1 MSITSCFKNLKN
13 RVVTFL
19 IVPPVH
25 EDPYVNAILNTKV
38 SKEEALNTC
47 YLLFVDPIVRFAQER
62 LRVVEEDVSV
72 LYGIVEV
79 DISLTVIDAVVVF
92 NHSKRALLM

>member
-1 MSITSCFKNLKN
+1 MSVSFCLRQLKN
-13 RVVTFL
+13 RIMRFL
-19 IVPPVH
+19 TVPPVH

-62 LRVVEEDVSV
+62 PASCRRRRIRSLRYCKSRFAGRS
-72 LYGIVEV
+72 YR
-79 DISLTVIDAVVVF
+79 F
-92 NHSKRALLM
+92 HRRFY

>member
-13 RVVTFL
+13 RVVMFL
-19 IVPPVH
+19 TVPPEH

-62 LRVVEEDVSV
+62 PAACRSRRRRSLRYCTSR
-72 LYGIVEV
+72 YPRR
-79 DISLTVIDAVVVF
+79 SHRF
-92 NHSKRALLM
+92 HRRFY

>member
-1 MSITSCFKNLKN
+1 MSITSCFKSLKN

-19 IVPPVH
+19 TVPPVH

-62 LRVVEEDVSV
+62 PASCRRRRIRSLWYCRSR
-72 LYGIVEV
+72 Y
-79 DISLTVIDAVVVF
+79 ISHGYRCGRRF
-92 NHSKRALLM
+92 